1 MDSGPREIDHLMK
14 GLDGGYI
21 PPGPGNDPIRN
32 PSVIPTGNNFY
43 GFDPNR
49 IPSKTAWDL
58 GKRAA
63 EQLIE
68 KSLKENGKYPE
79 KVAVVLWSTE
89 TIRNEG
95 LNESTILHLMG
106 LKPVWD
112 SSNRVT
118 GVQVVPGKQLGRPRI
133 DVLINPSGLYRD
145 LFPNFMLFL
154 DKAVQ
159 KASIQTD
166 IQNLIREHNIRIK
179 NHLIQGGH
187 GRERGGSVFQSPY
200 FRRKTGGT
208 TEQA

>member
-1 MDSGPREIDHLMK
+1 M
-14 GLDGGYI
+14 
-21 PPGPGNDPIRN
+21 
-32 PSVIPTGNNFY
+32 IPTGNNFY

-63 EQLIE
+63 DQLIE

-79 KVAVVLWSTE
+79 KVAVILWSTE

-118 GVQVVPGKQLGRPRI
+118 GVTVVPGKELNRPRI

-166 IQNLIREHNIRIK
+166 IQNLIREHNNRMRI
-179 NHLIQGGH
+179 HLIQGGMNEKEADLFSRVRIFTEKPGGLWHRRRYH
-187 GRERGGSVFQSPY
+187 GIK
-200 FRRKTGGT
+200 FRNLGILR
-208 TEQA
+208 